1 MLDCDASEERA
12 GAGLLL
18 VRRARPPSGG
28 SGRGAVRSRLRGR
41 PSMHEL
47 RVKHCASAT
56 THVKHCASHV
66 SVAHAAARG
75 DGDHEG
81 GGGEPDRAELNSPF
95 RDRLCDACDCHQR
108 AAPVVA
114 VP

>member
-1 MLDCDASEERA
+1 
-12 GAGLLL
+12 
-18 VRRARPPSGG
+18 
-28 SGRGAVRSRLRGR
+28 
-41 PSMHEL
+41 MHEL

-66 SVAHAAARG
+66 SLAHAAARG

-95 RDRLCDACDCHQR
+95 RDRLCDACGCHGNSCGGGR
-108 AAPVVA
+108 LGLRLLLLVVVSECVCA
-114 VP
+114 SI